1 MNRTHSEAALRGE
14 RKLSAGRYYL
24 CMFELQLSQLHQVL
38 PERRHSSRLEVD
50 EL

>member
-1 MNRTHSEAALRGE
+1 MSTGEHTAAPGVPALR
-14 RKLSAGRYYL
+14 YL

-38 PERRHSSRLEVD
+38 PERRHSPRLEVD